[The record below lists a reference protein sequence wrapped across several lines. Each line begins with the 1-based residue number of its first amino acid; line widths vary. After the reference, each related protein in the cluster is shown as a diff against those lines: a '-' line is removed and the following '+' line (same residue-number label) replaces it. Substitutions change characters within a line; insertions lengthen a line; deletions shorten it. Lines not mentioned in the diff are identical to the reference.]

1 MQLFVT
7 SLTLSFAVGLT
18 AMAFS
23 AALQQNLASDPVNDA
38 DLSKLEFRIAQDKP
52 GQGLVEAT
60 ILDSDEKVYLREE
73 AGVTS
78 DDIAYAFIVSYGEV
92 QVEFTATGAK
102 KIAELTKANI
112 GKRLAVIV
120 DGRVIS
126 APTIRATVS
135 DKAVISGNFTI
146 GEARKIVRGI
156 VTPPFHTYLVL
167 IKPDWSQVDDA
178 ERIRVELQKAMEDA
192 AVPQP
197 MLEGLPASG
206 TSILFPTEMVSLYTP
221 EHYVDLLAWLKQRD
235 LLVSIER
242 FPPAEATPISTARG
256 TKQPRPPMYTTSIG
270 KPPEF
275 LRLPELPVQSAQDH
289 GSAKSEDVA
298 KPFVVQ
304 RVELTWHVHERPLGF
319 TGSEKELGLMR
330 QIAIQEEKRGRE
342 PSVARVLDESEVR
355 CQVPGH
361 HVTVMQA
368 FPVKTETQ
376 FRKAALRLGF
386 LPLIVTVPVKPA
398 TPKSIGKPIVRPPD
412 IVETVTAHYGKQHT
426 FWPAKPNNEVVAASS
441 LKHDQPKKPDPTSAG
456 RTISTVEFRLTF
468 ADAGSVEST
477 LKQLFHDEL
486 TIVADRRTNSLI
498 ARGNAAV
505 IDEVSKLIKKIDV
518 AEQSADAPEMQR
530 LETDRSKPLVP
541 QSIDIDR
548 LRSEYNASEKA
559 AAETAANLRASA
571 RGPAEDRVEKLKRQ
585 LRGQVALSFR
595 IRQQLHQAELESI
608 KQKLQDAF
616 DTIRQRD
623 AIKDQI
629 IDRRVID
636 LMNPNLE
643 WDKPVKPNN
652 GTEVMQDESLVRD
665 PDVVERFSDVFNS
678 SKKKAAEAQI
688 SAICTMVEIYR
699 LDTNEVLNSL
709 EDLRR
714 DPGNVNGWRGPYA
727 AKEIPPDPWGNPYRA
742 EQLDSRRVK
751 FSSDGPDGKPGTE
764 DDIVKLVG
772 GDG

>member
-1 MQLFVT
+1 MKLFVT
-7 SLTLSFAVGLT
+7 TLALSFAIGLT
-18 AMAFS
+18 ANAFP
-23 AALQQNLASDPVNDA
+23 AALLQDPASDPVIDA
-38 DLSKLEFRIAQDKP
+38 NISKLEFRIAQDTP
-52 GQGLVEAT
+52 GEGLVEAT
-60 ILDSDEKVYLREE
+60 IFESDEKVYLREE
-73 AGVTS
+73 SGVTS
-78 DDIAYAFIVSYGEV
+78 DDIAHAFIVSYGEV
-92 QVEFTATGAK
+92 QIEFTPTGAK
-102 KIAELTKANI
+102 KIAELTSANI

-126 APTIRATVS
+126 APTIRAEVT

-156 VTPPFHTYLVL
+156 VTPPFHAYLVL

-178 ERIRVELQKAMEDA
+178 ERIKLDLQQALKDA
-192 AVPQP
+192 AVPQA
-197 MLEGLPASG
+197 MLAGLPASG

-235 LLVSIER
+235 LLVGIER
-242 FPPAEATPISTARG
+242 FPPAEAMPIATGRG
-256 TKQPRPPMYTTSIG
+256 TKTPRPPTYTTSLG

-275 LRLPELPVQSAQDH
+275 LRLPELPVQSAQDY

-304 RVELTWHVHERPLGF
+304 RLELNWHVHERPLSA

-342 PSVARVLDESEVR
+342 PSVSRVLDESEVR

-368 FPVKTETQ
+368 FPTKDEAQ
-376 FRKAALRLGF
+376 FRTAAHRVGF
-386 LPLIVTVPVKPA
+386 LALVVTVPVKPA
-398 TPKSIGKPIVRPPD
+398 TPNAIGKPIVRPPD
-412 IVETVTAHYGKQHT
+412 IVETVDTHYGKQHN
-426 FWPAKPNNEVVAASS
+426 FWPVKSENDFELASS
-441 LKHDQPKKPDPTSAG
+441 LKQDQPKNPDPTSAG
-456 RTISTVEFRLTF
+456 KAMATVEFRLTF
-468 ADAGSVEST
+468 ADARSVEST

-486 TIVADRRTNSLI
+486 TVVADRRTNSLI
-498 ARGNAAV
+498 ARGNTKV
-505 IDEVSKLIKKIDV
+505 IDEVAKLIKKIDI
-518 AEQSADAPEMQR
+518 AERSADAPEMIR
-530 LETDRSKPLVP
+530 LGESGSNSLVP
-541 QSIDIDR
+541 RSIDIDR

-559 AAETAANLRASA
+559 AEETAENLRASVG
-571 RGPAEDRVEKLKRQ
+571 GPAKERTEKLKRQ

-595 IRQQLHQAELESI
+595 VRQELHRAELETM
-608 KQKLQDAF
+608 KQKLQDALE
-616 DTIRQRD
+616 TLRLRD

-636 LMNPNLE
+636 LMNPDLE

-652 GTEVMQDESLVRD
+652 GTAVTQDEGHVQD

-678 SKKKAAEAQI
+678 SEEKTAEAQI
-688 SAICTMVEIYR
+688 SAICKMIEIYR

-727 AKEIPPDPWGNPYRA
+727 AKEIPADPWGNPYRA
-742 EQLDSRRVK
+742 EQLDSRRMK

-764 DDIVKLVG
+764 DDIVKFVG